1 MVPTPAT
8 ELSFGPVKITPRQ
21 AHWFRLQRSGLVE
34 PFATAEE
41 TASRLIGVQAQ
52 LATAAA
58 ISFWNRTADC
68 TAASLEA
75 DRLERRCLV
84 RLWGQRNTLHI
95 YNSEDWPFLH
105 TVFEE
110 RQSVVERKL
119 GEAGLLGEFRRVVRR
134 TEKRLAGGAVVAH
147 RDIESK
153 KLEEGQDRWVVS
165 YAVLMKLV
173 REGLVCHGPAQGS
186 VPGFVH
192 RAHWL
197 PKLRWSP
204 PDIDEAGGQLAERY
218 LAAYGPAEVSDLA
231 FWYGTTLT
239 RARRWIE
246 AAGDRC
252 RPLSV
257 GDRSAWFRASDAEDL
272 CSGTPPP
279 SRWPIRLL
287 YRFDPLLLATKDKSW
302 LIDEEHYKKVWR
314 PGGHVEAV
322 LLVRG
327 RIGGTWRY
335 DRKAKGLHV
344 RLRPFS
350 VLSRV
355 VARAAE
361 GQAAAIGDFL
371 SLPLTRFEVSDPDG

>member
-1 MVPTPAT
+1 MQI
-8 ELSFGPVKITPRQ
+8 SPRQ
-21 AHWFRLQRSGLVE
+21 AHWFRLRRSGLVE
-34 PFATAEE
+34 PFATSEE

-52 LATAAA
+52 LPPAAA

-68 TAASLEA
+68 TAESLEA
-75 DRLERRCLV
+75 DLLERRCLV
-84 RLWGQRNTLHI
+84 RFWGQRNTLHV
-95 YNSEDWPFLH
+95 YSSEDWPFLH

-110 RQSVVERKL
+110 RQSVLERKL

-134 TEKRLAGGAVVAH
+134 TAKRLAEGVVLAH
-147 RDIESK
+147 RDIASK

-173 REGLVCHGPAQGS
+173 REGVVCHGPDQGGVS
-186 VPGFVH
+186 GFVH
-192 RAHWL
+192 REHWL

-204 PDIDEAGGQLAERY
+204 PDVDAAGAQLAARY
-218 LAAYGPAEVSDLA
+218 FATYGPAEVRDLA

-239 RARRWIE
+239 RARSWIE

-257 GDRSAWFRASDAEDL
+257 GDRSAWFRASDAGDL
-272 CSGTPPP
+272 CSDPPPP
-279 SRWPIRLL
+279 SRWPVRLL

-344 RLRPFS
+344 LLRPFS
-350 VLSRV
+350 VLSPV

-361 GQAAAIGDFL
+361 RQAAAIGDFL
-371 SLPLTRFEVSDPDG
+371 SLPLAGFEVADPGG